1 MKKQVLIG
9 TLALASLAA
18 SAQTPFFSNVP
29 YRGAFAPE
37 PTAPWT
43 AGWSNFDPVN
53 TVYDDPTVTIA
64 APNNNITTNTTWTA
78 DNVYLLDDAYVY
90 VTNGATLTIEP
101 GTVIRGAGK
110 GALIICRGSKIM
122 AQGTETNPIIFTSSQ
137 AEGDRDFGDWGGVVI
152 CGSAQHNIST
162 GVDAPAEGGIAKP
175 LPSGDGRHGGNNDD
189 DNSGVLSYVR
199 IEFPGIPLSGAANS
213 EINGLSLYSV
223 GRNTKIDHIQVS
235 YSGDDSYEWFGGTV
249 DAKYLVAYKTWDDD
263 FDTDNGYRGRVQ
275 FGVAFRDS
283 RFADQSGS
291 TAFES
296 DNDKDGSLNTPFTTP
311 VFSNM
316 TIIGPKWNGNP
327 DTTNSLFTRVV
338 HHRRSSRFSLFNSL
352 LSAWPTGY
360 YVDKRVVS
368 ANLCGNLSDVENNVL
383 AGMTTKYGLAS
394 GSDTLC
400 IADVAGLGTWFL
412 AAPQSM
418 TEMANATDMQLVN
431 PFGNTNTNPDFRPTA
446 ASPVGTGAAFTNSK
460 LLPISTASVEEVN
473 AETGVSVYPNP
484 ATEIV
489 TVALGKGWNGEVS
502 VQVLDLNGKVV
513 LAQNNVMVSAS
524 NNSISTDVTSLVAGV
539 YLVRV
544 SNNQAQHVAKL
555 VVRK

>member
-9 TLALASLAA
+9 TLALASLVA
-18 SAQTPFFSNVP
+18 SAQTPFFSSVP

-37 PTAPWT
+37 PASPWT
-43 AGWSNFDPVN
+43 AGWSNFDPQN
-53 TVYDDPTVTIA
+53 TAYGAPTVTV
-64 APNNNITTNTTWTA
+64 NGGDITTNTTWTS
-78 DNVYLLDDAYVY
+78 DNVYLLNDGYVY
-90 VTNGATLTIEP
+90 VTNGATLTIQP

-110 GALIICRGSKIM
+110 GTLIICRGAKIM
-122 AQGTETNPIIFTSSQ
+122 AQGTDTDPIVFTSSQ
-137 AEGDRDFGDWGGVVI
+137 AEGDRDYGDWGGLVI

-175 LPSGDGRHGGNNDD
+175 LPSGDGRHGGNNDN

-199 IEFPGIPLSGAANS
+199 IEFPGIPLAATANS
-213 EINGLSLYSV
+213 EINGLSMYSV
-223 GRNTKIDHIQVS
+223 GSQTQIDHVQIS

-263 FDTDNGYRGRVQ
+263 FDTDNGFRGRIQ

-296 DNDKDGSLNTPFTTP
+296 DNDKDGSLNTPMTAP

-327 DTTNSLFTRVV
+327 DTTNTLFTRVV

-368 ANLCGNLSDVENNVL
+368 ANLCGNLSDVENNVQ
-383 AGMTTKYGLAS
+383 AGMTTEFGLAS

-400 IADVAGLGTWFL
+400 IADLSALGAWFA
-412 AAPQSM
+412 AAPQNM
-418 TEMANATDMQLVN
+418 TLMANATDMQLVN
-431 PFGNTNTNPDFRPTA
+431 PFGNTNINPDFRPTA
-446 ASPVGTGAAFTNSK
+446 ASPVGTGAAFTNAK
-460 LLPISTASVEEVN
+460 LLPISTASIEEAPN
-473 AETGVSVYPNP
+473 AVGVTVYPNP
-484 ATEIV
+484 AGETV
-489 TVALGKGWNGEVS
+489 TVALGSGWNGEVS

-513 LAQNNVMVSAS
+513 LAQNNITVSES
-524 NNSISTDVTSLVAGV
+524 NNSISADVTSLVAGV

-544 SNNQAQHVAKL
+544 SGNNAQHVAKL
-555 VVRK
+555 VVR